1 MKKLFTLL
9 AFGISLASFAQSSL
23 TAYKLSNTYVV
34 TGTITNGANLQFYT
48 STGAIEDTK
57 FKFKNNSA
65 STQTYNVI
73 RSFVAQNPTLFA
85 DGSAS
90 TPNSYFCFGQTC
102 FGSNVFTAPSSDYT
116 ILNAGDDSQ
125 TGGQPASFYL
135 AEGSSIGYYVVH
147 YRIFNVNNPNDTLGF
162 NAIYNTSDVG
172 IRSNS
177 NSLAGLS
184 ELYPN
189 PNPGAAISFDLT
201 KDDELKFQVYNSLGS
216 LVYTAPKQ
224 KYVAGKNKLSFDSAS
239 LSNGVYF
246 VTVTGNTGKTTKRL
260 VVNK

>member
-1 MKKLFTLL
+1 MKKLFTFFASVL
-9 AFGISLASFAQSSL
+9 SLGAFAQSSI
-23 TAYKLSNTYVV
+23 TAYKLSNNYMV
-34 TGTITNGANLQFYT
+34 TATITNGSNLQLYT
-48 STGAIEDTK
+48 STGSIEDTK

-65 STQTYNVI
+65 STQTYNI
-73 RSFVAQNPTLFA
+73 SRSFVAQTPALFT
-85 DGSAS
+85 DGSSS

-102 FGSNVFTAPSSDYT
+102 FGSNVAVAPPSDYT

-147 YRIFNVNNPNDTLGF
+147 YKIFNVNNPNDTLGF
-162 NAIYNTSDVG
+162 NAIYNSADVG

-184 ELYPN
+184 DLYPN
-189 PNPGAAISFDLT
+189 PNPGAVVSFDLA

-216 LVYTAPKQ
+216 LVYSAPKQ
-224 KYVAGKNKLSFDSAS
+224 KYAAGRNKLSFESAG